1 MSRGRQK
8 RICDRHGY
16 QYALLCFSLA
26 ALFVFGSMAGMN
38 FILQKRESRLLQER
52 GTEEVESPVAVWQE
66 PQATGAKEQGED
78 SEDTLQ
84 QLTVEQMEAVI
95 SYRANATD
103 EVLHDPVSGQISMEE
118 AFACGERWLVEMGFL
133 EEEGSELKRAQK
145 GEGADD
151 GKEGIVSEDDDSRT
165 LSRRASL
172 GIRKYRKVSSV
183 PMEPY
188 YSFWTVKFSGE
199 NVYAVL
205 SINAVTGRVWDAE
218 ITLYDEMTQKFS
230 WETLELFTELAGIQ
244 ADAEDY
250 VETMNDVNA
259 GAVLT
264 VRDSD
269 LQAQMKYYDT
279 AVSVAGNRSADGED
293 NYSMIRDGSTVVEY
307 YGVQRQRVIEY
318 HLVLRE

>member
-1 MSRGRQK
+1 MSRGHQK

-16 QYALLCFSLA
+16 QYALLCFFLSV
-26 ALFVFGSMAGMN
+26 LFVFGSMAGMD
-38 FILQKRESRLLQER
+38 FILQKRESRLLQEC

-66 PQATGAKEQGED
+66 PQTAGAKEQGED

-103 EVLHDPVSGQISMEE
+103 EVLHDPVTGQISMEE
-118 AFACGERWLVEMGFL
+118 AFTCGERWLVEMGFL
-133 EEEGSELKRAQK
+133 EEK
-145 GEGADD
+145 GY
-151 GKEGIVSEDDDSRT
+151 SRT

-250 VETMNDVNA
+250 VETMNDVNT

-279 AVSVAGNRSADGED
+279 AVAIAGDRSADGED

>member
-26 ALFVFGSMAGMN
+26 ALFVFGSMAGMD

-66 PQATGAKEQGED
+66 PQTAGAKEQGED

-103 EVLHDPVSGQISMEE
+103 EVLHDPVTGQISMEE
-118 AFACGERWLVEMGFL
+118 AFTCGERWLVEMGFL
-133 EEEGSELKRAQK
+133 EEK
-145 GEGADD
+145 GY
-151 GKEGIVSEDDDSRT
+151 SRT

-188 YSFWTVKFSGE
+188 YSFWTIKFSGE

-205 SINAVTGRVWDAE
+205 SVNAVTGRVWDSE

-250 VETMNDVNA
+250 VETMNDVNT

-279 AVSVAGNRSADGED
+279 AVTIAGNRSADGED

>member
-1 MSRGRQK
+1 MSKGHQK
-8 RICDRHGY
+8 RICNRHGY
-16 QYALLCFSLA
+16 QYTLLCFFLA
-26 ALFVFGSMAGMN
+26 ALFVFGSMAGMD
-38 FILQKRESRLLQER
+38 FILQKRENRLLQER

-66 PQATGAKEQGED
+66 PQTAGAKEQGED

-103 EVLHDPVSGQISMEE
+103 EVLHDPVTGQISMEE
-118 AFACGERWLVEMGFL
+118 AFTCGERWLVEMGFL
-133 EEEGSELKRAQK
+133 EEK
-145 GEGADD
+145 GH
-151 GKEGIVSEDDDSRT
+151 SRT

-205 SINAVTGRVWDAE
+205 SVNAVTGRVWDAE

-250 VETMNDVNA
+250 VETMNDVNT
-259 GAVLT
+259 GAALT

-279 AVSVAGNRSADGED
+279 AVAIAGDRSADGED

>member
-1 MSRGRQK
+1 MSRGHQK

-16 QYALLCFSLA
+16 QYALLCFFLA
-26 ALFVFGSMAGMN
+26 ALFVFGSMAGMD

-66 PQATGAKEQGED
+66 PQTAGAKEQG
-78 SEDTLQ
+78 EDTLQ

-133 EEEGSELKRAQK
+133 EEK
-145 GEGADD
+145 GY
-151 GKEGIVSEDDDSRT
+151 SRT

-250 VETMNDVNA
+250 VETMNDVNT

-279 AVSVAGNRSADGED
+279 AVAIAGDRSADGED

>member
-1 MSRGRQK
+1 MSRGHQK

-16 QYALLCFSLA
+16 QYALLCFFLA
-26 ALFVFGSMAGMN
+26 ALFVFGSMAGMD

-66 PQATGAKEQGED
+66 PQAAGAKEQG
-78 SEDTLQ
+78 EDTLQ

-103 EVLHDPVSGQISMEE
+103 EVLHDPVTGQISMEE
-118 AFACGERWLVEMGFL
+118 AFTCGERWLVEMGFL
-133 EEEGSELKRAQK
+133 EEK
-145 GEGADD
+145 GY
-151 GKEGIVSEDDDSRT
+151 SRT

-205 SINAVTGRVWDAE
+205 SVNAVTGRVWDAE

-250 VETMNDVNA
+250 VETMNDVNT
-259 GAVLT
+259 GAALT

-279 AVSVAGNRSADGED
+279 AVAIAGDRSADGED

>member
-1 MSRGRQK
+1 MSRGHQK

-38 FILQKRESRLLQER
+38 FILQKRESRLLQEC

-66 PQATGAKEQGED
+66 PQTAGAKEQG
-78 SEDTLQ
+78 EDTLQ

-103 EVLHDPVSGQISMEE
+103 EVLHDPVTGQISMEE
-118 AFACGERWLVEMGFL
+118 AFTCGERWLVEMGFL
-133 EEEGSELKRAQK
+133 EEK
-145 GEGADD
+145 GY
-151 GKEGIVSEDDDSRT
+151 SRT

-205 SINAVTGRVWDAE
+205 SVNAVTGRVWDSE

-250 VETMNDVNA
+250 VETMNDVNT
-259 GAVLT
+259 GAALT

-279 AVSVAGNRSADGED
+279 AVAIAGNRSADGED

>member
-1 MSRGRQK
+1 MSRGHQK

-16 QYALLCFSLA
+16 QYALLCFFLSV
-26 ALFVFGSMAGMN
+26 LFVFGSMAGMD

-66 PQATGAKEQGED
+66 PQAAGAKEQG
-78 SEDTLQ
+78 EDTLQ

-103 EVLHDPVSGQISMEE
+103 EVLHDPVTGQISMEE
-118 AFACGERWLVEMGFL
+118 AFTCGERWLVEMGFL
-133 EEEGSELKRAQK
+133 EEK
-145 GEGADD
+145 GY
-151 GKEGIVSEDDDSRT
+151 SRT

-250 VETMNDVNA
+250 VETMNDVNT

-279 AVSVAGNRSADGED
+279 AVAIAGDRSADGED

>member
-1 MSRGRQK
+1 MSRGHQK

-16 QYALLCFSLA
+16 QYALLCFFLSV
-26 ALFVFGSMAGMN
+26 LFVFGSMAGMD
-38 FILQKRESRLLQER
+38 FILQKRESRLLQEC

-66 PQATGAKEQGED
+66 PQTAGAKEQGED

-103 EVLHDPVSGQISMEE
+103 EVLHDPVTGQISMEE
-118 AFACGERWLVEMGFL
+118 AFTCGERWLVEMGFL
-133 EEEGSELKRAQK
+133 EEK
-145 GEGADD
+145 GY
-151 GKEGIVSEDDDSRT
+151 SRT

-205 SINAVTGRVWDAE
+205 SVNAVTGRVWDAE

-250 VETMNDVNA
+250 VETMNDVNT

-279 AVSVAGNRSADGED
+279 AVAIAGDRSADGED